1 MLEAKEKIFSEYIYI
16 QLKRRNNRYKEK
28 AMEILE
34 IENTVIEMKNSV
46 NELNNKKTRESMNQ
60 KIEQQQSPN
69 LSKGE
74 ETL

>member
-16 QLKRRNNRYKEK
+16 KLKRRNNRYKEK

>member
-16 QLKRRNNRYKEK
+16 KLKRRNNRYKEK

-69 LSKGE
+69 LNKGE